1 LEPFCT
7 YEKMKFAHM
16 ADLHLG
22 GWRDPELEKI
32 NLRAFE
38 KAVEI
43 CISEKVEFII
53 IGGDFFD
60 TAMPGFDVL
69 DLVSKELNRIKK
81 AGIPVYYI
89 AGSHD
94 FSPSGKTILKVLEN
108 ADLMINVGGVDE
120 GDRFKIKLIED
131 KSGAKLAGIFGK
143 KGSLDEELYKRMDGS
158 LEGDGYKIFL
168 FHTGIT
174 EFLPDYLAE
183 VGGMP
188 LKLLPEG
195 FDYYAGAHIH
205 HRSEHEY
212 GDGKVIFPGPLFPC
226 NFAEL
231 ERFKSGG
238 FYIIEDGIPRFV
250 DLKEKEVETIK
261 VNAEDRK
268 VDEVESELKKKISSL
283 NGKDFILLVR
293 VSGTLKEGKP
303 SDIDFKKLFEEAHE
317 KGALVAR
324 KNTNALSSKEYE
336 EFEVS
341 TDTVENLENRIIDEH
356 MGQSEMKNEK
366 ELIERLLKVLDTE
379 KMEGETSATYEERV
393 IGDADKSIFK

>member
-1 LEPFCT
+1 
-7 YEKMKFAHM
+7 MKFAHM

-38 KAVEI
+38 KAIET
-43 CISEKVEFII
+43 CISEKVDFII

-69 DLVSKELNRIKK
+69 DLVSKELNRVKK

-108 ADLMINVGGVDE
+108 ADLMINVGGRDE
-120 GDRFKIKLIED
+120 GDRFKIQLTED

-143 KGSLDEELYKRMDGS
+143 KGALDEELYKRMDGS
-158 LEGDGYKIFL
+158 LDAKGYKIFL
-168 FHTGIT
+168 FHTGIA
-174 EFLPDYLAE
+174 EFLPEYLKDM
-183 VGGMP
+183 GGMP

-212 GDGKVIFPGPLFPC
+212 GKGKVIFPGPLFPC

-238 FYIIEDGIPRFV
+238 FYLVKDGKPRFV
-250 DLKEKEVETIK
+250 DLKEREVQVIK
-261 VNAEDRK
+261 ADAEDK
-268 VDEVESELKKKISSL
+268 AADEVESELKEKIASL
-283 NGKDFILLVR
+283 NGKDFVLLVR

-303 SDIDFKKLFEEAHE
+303 SDINFKKLFEESHE
-317 KGALVAR
+317 RGALVVR

-341 TDTVENLENRIIDEH
+341 TDTVENLESKIIKEH
-356 MGQSEMKNEK
+356 LGKSEMKGEK
-366 ELIERLLKVLDTE
+366 ELIEKLLKVLDTE
-379 KMEGETSATYEERV
+379 KIEGETSTTYEERV
-393 IGDADKSIFK
+393 VSECDESLSGLNKVSN

>member
-1 LEPFCT
+1 
-7 YEKMKFAHM
+7 MKFAHM

-38 KAVEI
+38 KAVET
-43 CISEKVEFII
+43 CISENVDFII

-69 DLVSKELNRIKK
+69 DLVSKELNRVKK
-81 AGIPVYYI
+81 SGIPVYYI

-108 ADLMINVGGVDE
+108 ADLMINVGGYDE
-120 GDRFKIKLIED
+120 GERFKLELTED
-131 KSGAKLAGIFGK
+131 KSGAKLAGVFGK

-158 LEGDGYKIFL
+158 FDSDGYKIFL

-174 EFLPDYLAE
+174 EFLPDYLKE
-183 VGGMP
+183 IGGMP

-238 FYIIEDGIPRFV
+238 FYIIEDGKPRFV
-250 DLKEKEVETIK
+250 DLKEREVEVIK
-261 VNAEDRK
+261 VNAEDK
-268 VDEVESELKKKISSL
+268 KADEVETELKEKVSSL
-283 NGKDFILLVR
+283 NGTDFVLLVR

-303 SDIDFKKLFEEAHE
+303 SDIDFKKLFEAARE
-317 KGALVAR
+317 KGAIVSR
-324 KNTNALSSKEYE
+324 KNTNALSSKEFE

-341 TDTVENLENRIIDEH
+341 TDTVENLEDKIVKEH
-356 MGQSEMKNEK
+356 LGQSEMKNEK
-366 ELIERLLKVLDTE
+366 ELIERLLKILDTE
-379 KMEGETSATYEERV
+379 KIEGETTATFEER
-393 IGDADKSIFK
+393 IISEADKSIFK